1 MFRFPKQICQYLNL
15 KEVRGFFVY
24 PVFKRKMSEIIME
37 HFKYLVFRQLLI
49 HNIYMYQKLGK

>member
-1 MFRFPKQICQYLNL
+1 MFRFPKQICQYLNS

-37 HFKYLVFRQLLI
+37 QFKYLVFRQLLI
-49 HNIYMYQKLGK
+49 HNIYMYQK

>member
-1 MFRFPKQICQYLNL
+1 MFRFPKQIGQYLNS
-15 KEVRGFFVY
+15 KEVRGFFVN